1 MKGETP
7 DPITVVADPWV
18 NALLVGASVDD
29 MGMVG
34 SLIERLDSE
43 QGGPGLAVQVFPLA
57 KADARRVATTV
68 QSLYREGTTG
78 SPSAQPVSVTAD
90 ERINAIVVSAGEGD
104 VKRISELV
112 KKLDTDKVARVA
124 EIR

>member
-1 MKGETP
+1 M
-7 DPITVVADPWV
+7 
-18 NALLVGASVDD
+18 
-29 MGMVG
+29 
-34 SLIERLDSE
+34 IERLDSE

-68 QSLYREGTTG
+68 QSLYREGTAG
-78 SPSAQPVSVTAD
+78 SPTAQPVSVTAD

-112 KKLDTDKVARVA
+112 KKLDTDQVAR
-124 EIR
+124 RRNSCSL